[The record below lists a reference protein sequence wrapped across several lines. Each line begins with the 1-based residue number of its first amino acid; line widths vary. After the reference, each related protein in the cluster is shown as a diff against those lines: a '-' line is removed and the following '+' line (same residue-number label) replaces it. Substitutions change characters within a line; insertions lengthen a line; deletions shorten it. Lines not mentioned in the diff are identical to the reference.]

1 MSALPNAFSNLMK
14 GEEAA
19 APQGEEALAVAALVE
34 DASYNNRP
42 SGTTDQKVS
51 LETSENNVADLEA
64 DTVLLPISPSG
75 VTRFYRLVPQTL
87 AFECRK
93 EGG

>member
-14 GEEAA
+14 GEEEAA
-19 APQGEEALAVAALVE
+19 PLPQGEEALAVAALVE

-42 SGTTDQKVS
+42 RGGTTDQKVS

-64 DTVLLPISPSG
+64 DTVLLPISPSM
-75 VTRFYRLVPQTL
+75 
-87 AFECRK
+87 
-93 EGG
+93 